1 MIKSLRLKNK
11 NNKIL
16 LLFSGGLDSL
26 LVAKLFQKNK
36 LKVTGLVFTSPFFDS
51 QKAEKW
57 AKKINLPLKI
67 IDISQE
73 FIEILKKPKFGYG
86 QGMNPCLDCKIL
98 MLKKAKEILKK
109 ENYHFLA
116 SGEVLSQRPFSQN
129 YQNLRL
135 IAKAAKVEKILLRPL
150 SGKILQKERV
160 KETPF
165 KNIFL
170 SLQGKSRKEQILL
183 AKKLKIKNWPSP
195 SGGCLLTQPEFSLKV
210 KKLLSYLKK
219 PEKEDFL
226 LLKTGRHFFEKN
238 LWIVVGRNQEENL
251 ILEKTKKPKGIIAR
265 PKFKGPTIFFPHQKK
280 VNLKIKKLTKKFLS
294 RYSKKKKVDVI
305 KIFNLKS

>member
-1 MIKSLRLKNK
+1 
-11 NNKIL
+11 
-16 LLFSGGLDSL
+16 
-26 LVAKLFQKNK
+26 
-36 LKVTGLVFTSPFFDS
+36 
-51 QKAEKW
+51 
-57 AKKINLPLKI
+57 
-67 IDISQE
+67 
-73 FIEILKKPKFGYG
+73 
-86 QGMNPCLDCKIL
+86 
-98 MLKKAKEILKK
+98 
-109 ENYHFLA
+109 
-116 SGEVLSQRPFSQN
+116 
-129 YQNLRL
+129 
-135 IAKAAKVEKILLRPL
+135 
-150 SGKILQKERV
+150 QKERV

-238 LWIVVGRNQEENL
+238 LWIVVGRNQEENS
-251 ILEKTKKPKGIIAR
+251 ILERTKKPKGIIAK

-294 RYSKKKKVDVI
+294 RYSKKKKVEEE
-305 KIFNLKS
+305 KIEFTINE